1 MRNDPTNWKRGIVSG
16 MWGTFLAVSGATFS
30 EEGHTF
36 MLLGIPLLG
45 LPWLLF
51 TLNDRSASNQKT
63 DAQHAIGVLLGG
75 TIYTL
80 LYTLPVL
87 ALWLLL
93 KKIF

>member
-1 MRNDPTNWKRGIVSG
+1 
-16 MWGTFLAVSGATFS
+16 MWGTFLVVSGATFS

-51 TLNDRSASNQKT
+51 TLNDRSASNEKT
-63 DAQHAIGVLLGG
+63 DAQLAIGVLLGG

-80 LYTLPVL
+80 LFTLPVL
-87 ALWLLL
+87 GLWMLLL
-93 KKIF
+93 NLT